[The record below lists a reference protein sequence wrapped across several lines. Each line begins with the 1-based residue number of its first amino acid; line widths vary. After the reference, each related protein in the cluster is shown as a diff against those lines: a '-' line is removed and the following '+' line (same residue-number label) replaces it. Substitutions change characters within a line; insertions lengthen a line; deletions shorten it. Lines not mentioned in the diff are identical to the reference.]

1 MIVGRRLKPSMSR
14 RRLPT
19 PILPLAR
26 AALVAALLA
35 THAPSPVLCA
45 EPASAPAATKPRLV
59 VFIAVDQ
66 MRAEYL
72 VRFKPLFR
80 AGLKRLVEEG
90 AVFTNAMYRHA
101 CTETGPGHSVLMSGR
116 SPRSSGI
123 VGNEWYDRTLRHR
136 VNVVDDPAVRLI
148 GSERGR
154 AASPAYFNAF
164 TVGDMLKASSPASKV
179 VGVSFKDRAAIL
191 PAGRKADGAYWY
203 QTIDGRFVTSS
214 WYTDRAPGWLERW
227 NARRG
232 RPC

>member
-1 MIVGRRLKPSMSR
+1 MIVARRVNASMTRRLFHTPV
-14 RRLPT
+14 RL
-19 PILPLAR
+19 LAR
-26 AALVAALLA
+26 ALVLAAL
-35 THAPSPVLCA
+35 
-45 EPASAPAATKPRLV
+45 APAPLLAQAAAAPAPPPAEKPRLV
-59 VFIAVDQ
+59 VFVAVDQ

-72 VRFKPLFR
+72 ERFKPLFQG
-80 AGLKRLVEEG
+80 GLKRLVDEG
-90 AVFTNAMYRHA
+90 AVFTNAFYRHA

-123 VGNEWYDRTLRHR
+123 VANDWYDRTLRHR

-164 TVGDMLKASSPASKV
+164 TVGDLLKASSPGSKV

-191 PAGRKADGAYWY
+191 PAGRRADGAYRY

-214 WYTDRAPGWLERW
+214 WY
-227 NARRG
+227 
-232 RPC
+232 